1 MLDFP
6 KINNI
11 NGIKRTWNVQCQIF
25 QRGLK
30 YSEKEKLLT
39 SLILIPLIWTKSR
52 IWTQTLTVCE
62 CVSLSIEWLILCVCM
77 YMCIC
82 VFQCQE
88 QGQLQECVSAV
99 RVCLARL
106 DYVIKVHTTT
116 QPPPPRT
123 PTYPSLFLSFS
134 VSYCVSF
141 FFCIFLSVIISFYL
155 AFDLSFCISF
165 ILFLFL
171 FSLWLLIFSLSL
183 SRFTIFSWFPL
194 DFYSSSYLILPPP
207 CLLKSSHPLSSS
219 LVPHLSFAK
228 LVLAY

>member
-1 MLDFP
+1 MSSVRFF
-6 KINNI
+6 
-11 NGIKRTWNVQCQIF
+11 RE
-25 QRGLK
+25 
-30 YSEKEKLLT
+30 EKEKLLT

-116 QPPPPRT
+116 QPPSPS
-123 PTYPSLFLSFS
+123 PTYLSLFLSFS
-134 VSYCVSF
+134 ISVFY
-141 FFCIFLSVIISFYL
+141 CIFLSVIIVLYL
-155 AFDLSFCISF
+155 SF
-165 ILFLFL
+165 ILTSCIYFILSFL
-171 FSLWLLIFSLSL
+171 FS
-183 SRFTIFSWFPL
+183 FPAPC
-194 DFYSSSYLILPPP
+194 DSSSF
-207 CLLKSSHPLSSS
+207 LSSFS
-219 LVPHLSFAK
+219 QFTFL
-228 LVLAY
+228 